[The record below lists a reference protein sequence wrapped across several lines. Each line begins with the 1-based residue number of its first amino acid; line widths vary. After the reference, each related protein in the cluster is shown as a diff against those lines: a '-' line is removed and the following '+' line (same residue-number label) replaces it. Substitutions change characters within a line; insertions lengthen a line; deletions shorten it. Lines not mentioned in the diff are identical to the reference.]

1 MRASRAGFTTAATGS
16 RGRGKGTPA
25 LVGAMLASLLVFLG
39 AAAGPAT
46 AQTETPTTE
55 PQASEAPATTD
66 TAAALGGETPADAG
80 PASGDAGSIRR
91 ERRHGQGDQL
101 GELGSQLERSRPTG
115 PER

>member
-1 MRASRAGFTTAATGS
+1 MRASRAGFTAEATGS
-16 RGRGKGTPA
+16 RSRGKGTPA

-66 TAAALGGETPADAG
+66 TTAAAGDETTADAG
-80 PASGDAGSIRR
+80 PTSGDAGPS
-91 ERRHGQGDQL
+91 
-101 GELGSQLERSRPTG
+101 GESADKGKATSSANSGASSNAAGRVG